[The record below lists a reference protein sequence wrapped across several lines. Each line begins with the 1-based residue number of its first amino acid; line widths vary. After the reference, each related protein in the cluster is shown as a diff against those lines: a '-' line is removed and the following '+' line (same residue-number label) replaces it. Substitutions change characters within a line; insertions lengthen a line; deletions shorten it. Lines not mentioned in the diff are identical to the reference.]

1 MLDSFGIAFSAV
13 APFLIYLGLGYL
25 IVSTWMADR
34 QFMNELNKVTF
45 RVLFPILMFY
55 NIYHAS
61 AGDMPSLKLI
71 LTAVLSILGLTALLL
86 WAVPRIIPENPR
98 RGVVIQGVFRSN
110 YMLYGLPLALY
121 VFGSENTGIAGIMVM
136 IVVAVFNT
144 LAVVVLELFHG
155 EGRVNVRALPL
166 KLIRNPLLQGCLLG
180 LAFFLLGWRL
190 PAFLEPPVSSL
201 ANMTTPLALITLGGT
216 LQFSAMKKNRRI
228 LFAALTAKL
237 ILVPLLMLAIGW
249 GVGLRRVELFLY
261 LMIFATP
268 VAAASYPMAVNM
280 GGDGELAGQ
289 MVFLSTVVS
298 LLTVFLFIFSLSA
311 AGMLTA

>member
-25 IVSTWMADR
+25 IVSIRMADR
-34 QFMNELNKVTF
+34 DFMNTLNRVNF
-45 RVLFPILMFY
+45 RLLFPVLMFHS
-55 NIYHAS
+55 IYHAS
-61 AGDMPSLKLI
+61 MGDMPSLKLI

-136 IVVAVFNT
+136 ILVAVFNT

>member
-1 MLDSFGIAFSAV
+1 MLDSFGIAFNAV
-13 APFLIYLGLGYL
+13 VPFLVYLALGFL
-25 IVSTWMADR
+25 IVRTRLADR

-61 AGDMPSLKLI
+61 ARDMPSLKLI

-216 LQFSAMKKNRRI
+216 LQFS
-228 LFAALTAKL
+228 
-237 ILVPLLMLAIGW
+237 
-249 GVGLRRVELFLY
+249 
-261 LMIFATP
+261 
-268 VAAASYPMAVNM
+268 
-280 GGDGELAGQ
+280 
-289 MVFLSTVVS
+289 
-298 LLTVFLFIFSLSA
+298 
-311 AGMLTA
+311 